1 MTKFVAIAVILALML
16 AVAVPAFGQASAVG
30 GSVQYVDCDQA
41 QVAVTQQVNA
51 ANDQDLAGVAQ
62 SLSVD
67 QNQVLACY
75 GSVAAGGDIWWD
87 WWWW

>member
-1 MTKFVAIAVILALML
+1 VTKFVAVAVILALML
-16 AVAVPAFGQASAVG
+16 AISVPAFAQATAVG

-62 SLSVD
+62 DLSVE
-67 QNQVLACY
+67 QNQVLACSD
-75 GSVAAGGDIWWD
+75 SVAAGGSV
-87 WWWW
+87 WWW

>member
-1 MTKFVAIAVILALML
+1 MTKFVAVAIILALML
-16 AVAVPAFGQASAVG
+16 AVSVPAFAQATAVG

-51 ANDQDLAGVAQ
+51 FNDQDLAGVAQ

-67 QNQVLACY
+67 QNQVSACS
-75 GSVAAGGDIWWD
+75 GSIAAGSGVFLGF
-87 WWWW
+87 